1 MAVVKLKDPEGA
13 KVRTI
18 ESKSTNGIKCEIK
31 VSDGHSFVTDEP
43 EERGGTDTATSPLM
57 YFTAS
62 LAACQTVQ
70 IHKVAKAMRMS
81 HGDIN
86 IHCETTTDR
95 IPGVDG
101 NDKVMRFCA
110 AEMVVEIETNE
121 PEEKVNRL
129 MKLAEDQCPVGNL
142 FADAGFEPQLTFK
155 IRPMADNS

>member
-1 MAVVKLKDPEGA
+1 MAVVKLKDPAGA
-13 KVRTI
+13 KVRKVD
-18 ESKSTNGIKCEIK
+18 SASQNGIKCNIT
-31 VSDGHSFVTDEP
+31 VQDGYTFITDEP

-70 IHKVAKAMRMS
+70 IHKCAKAMRMN
-81 HGDIN
+81 HGSIN

-110 AEMVVEIETNE
+110 AEMIVEIETDE
-121 PEEKVNRL
+121 SYEKVERL

-142 FADAGFEPQLTFK
+142 FLDAGYEPELTFK
-155 IRPMADNS
+155 ILPMPNDA